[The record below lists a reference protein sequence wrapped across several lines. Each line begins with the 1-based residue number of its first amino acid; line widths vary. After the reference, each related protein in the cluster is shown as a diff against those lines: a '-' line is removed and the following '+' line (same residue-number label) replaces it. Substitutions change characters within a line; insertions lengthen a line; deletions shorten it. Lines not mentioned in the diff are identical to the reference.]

1 METAQDALFHIEQKG
16 SLCPANADGSACNNM
31 KRYLTSSPQET
42 ESLAQSLA
50 ELLRPGDVIAFRG
63 GMGAGKTAFV
73 RGLAR
78 GLDCPGQVSSPTFS
92 LVHEYGGRIPL
103 CHFDMYRISTLEDLC
118 STGYFDYLEAGC
130 ILAVEG
136 SEHIQ
141 DALENPLCITIQ
153 QPEGPGSSQREIT
166 IEGGGR
172 F

>member
-1 METAQDALFHIEQKG
+1 MEYIT
-16 SLCPANADGSACNNM
+16 NN
-31 KRYLTSSPQET
+31 PQET
-42 ESLAQSLA
+42 EDVGAALAAGL
-50 ELLRPGDVIAFRG
+50 EPGAVVAFTG
-63 GMGAGKTAFV
+63 DLGAGKTAFV

-103 CHFDMYRISTLEDLC
+103 CHFDMYRISTLEDRC

-130 ILAVEG
+130 ILAVEW

-141 DALENPLCITIQ
+141 DALENPIFITIQ